1 MLSMAIE
8 NATVNAQ
15 NGANNQLNIIGNKK
29 TLNIK
34 DGDDKIIINGNEN
47 IITTVS
53 GNKNIQING
62 DNNTYTGTNDV
73 NTIKINGN
81 SNYITAGDSSDIINI
96 ASGEDNT
103 IHALDGDDIITVAGN
118 NNNIYGE
125 SGNDTIIFEGSNDS
139 SHVINAGEGDDT
151 LYIKS
156 SGSTGSIDAGAG
168 VDKIIVSGS
177 NNTNLETGAG
187 DDTIINTGVNNVYK
201 NANGNDILYEASSST
216 ITNIKE
222 IHVEGQTGSVTITDP
237 DDIKLIHNDNEYN
250 IKTTVDNTSIGY
262 ENNADNLTL
271 NTDKIKISTEQ
282 DAYIDLTING
292 SNNNVKL
299 SDSYDSKLTINGDN
313 NEIKSGNGNYDITS
327 TGNSNKIDCT
337 TGDAYIE
344 VTQASKDVIING
356 HDSTVT
362 VLTKGKNT
370 TLISCN
376 KLIKQVDSRNIQA
389 GIKGDSSSQIEID
402 TGFLT
407 GRLTFDVSNSAHT
420 AKSIENVDNLIEEVT
435 QKLTEIGAQYQRLGS
450 ALEENETK
458 QINLMSSKSTLQD
471 ADVAELTSEYVR
483 NLIIQQSSSI
493 LSVTTTNLNMQ
504 MVQSL
509 LPKIG

>member
-1 MLSMAIE
+1 MKGKFNRVYL
-8 NATVNAQ
+8 
-15 NGANNQLNIIGNKK
+15 
-29 TLNIK
+29 
-34 DGDDKIIINGNEN
+34 
-47 IITTVS
+47 
-53 GNKNIQING
+53 
-62 DNNTYTGTNDV
+62 
-73 NTIKINGN
+73 
-81 SNYITAGDSSDIINI
+81 
-96 ASGEDNT
+96 
-103 IHALDGDDIITVAGN
+103 
-118 NNNIYGE
+118 
-125 SGNDTIIFEGSNDS
+125 SGNDYYETSDSAKDCTVEGSGNNS
-139 SHVINAGEGDDT
+139 TIMLNGNNEHVYIHRNNAT
-151 LYIKS
+151 I
-156 SGSTGSIDAGAG
+156 T
-168 VDKIIVSGS
+168 V
-177 NNTNLETGAG
+177 NNTASNIQGYANTVLDVTVNGLVG
-187 DDTIINTGVNNVYK
+187 DL
-201 NANGNDILYEASSST
+201 IL
-216 ITNIKE
+216 
-222 IHVEGQTGSVTITDP
+222 G
-237 DDIKLIHNDNEYN
+237 
-250 IKTTVDNTSIGY
+250 
-262 ENNADNLTL
+262 
-271 NTDKIKISTEQ
+271 
-282 DAYIDLTING
+282 
-292 SNNNVKL
+292 
-299 SDSYDSKLTINGDN
+299 NGDN

-344 VTQASKDVIING
+344 VTQDSKDVIING

-362 VLTKGKNT
+362 VLTKGENT
-370 TLISCN
+370 TLISCD